1 MLFTSHY
8 TGIIDADKTT
18 IVDSHNSYRA
28 GVVPTA
34 VLMYKMVSI
43 FSTGIKHCVT
53 NFSYPGKPVLK
64 ICNLISIFVLWT
76 GILHSN

>member
-8 TGIIDADKTT
+8 TGVIDADKTT
-18 IVDSHNSYRA
+18 IVDSYRA

-43 FSTGIKHCVT
+43 FSTRIKHCVT

-76 GILHSN
+76 GMLHSN